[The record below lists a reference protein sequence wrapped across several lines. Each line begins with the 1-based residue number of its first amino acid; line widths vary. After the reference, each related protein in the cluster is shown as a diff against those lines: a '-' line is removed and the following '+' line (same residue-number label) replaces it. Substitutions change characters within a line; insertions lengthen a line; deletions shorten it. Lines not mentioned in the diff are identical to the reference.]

1 MTAQILL
8 LFFSLLYSSDCGNI
22 LKFGDAFAFI
32 QDESR
37 LLVRVEL
44 EFAYVALGV
53 ETYLLGTAV
62 CDKADAFCLGHFGLV
77 VFEVLVDHDIVA
89 HISCLAYHIR
99 EVQSGDDGSYL
110 DGIADIRIIVPDESA
125 LEVVGSSG
133 VL

>member
-62 CDKADAFCLGHFGLV
+62 CDKADAWDIS
-77 VFEVLVDHDIVA
+77 VL
-89 HISCLAYHIR
+89 
-99 EVQSGDDGSYL
+99 SYL
-110 DGIADIRIIVPDESA
+110 KSLLIMI
-125 LEVVGSSG
+125 
-133 VL
+133 